1 MNSHRLKFD
10 STVDIIKDKHISIS
24 DQNGVTG
31 PALRCKQLENWTQYT
46 KQLFSDIGQQS
57 KTVIRTTGW
66 GSRPGEPI
74 TLQGFFLNTLFRPQC
89 REEGPTGA

>member
-1 MNSHRLKFD
+1 MLFQSWDGGGISKINKTLRSHERKSQKENVNAHRLKSD
-10 STVDIIKDKHISIS
+10 STKAITKDKHISIS

-57 KTVIRTTGW
+57 KTVI
-66 GSRPGEPI
+66 
-74 TLQGFFLNTLFRPQC
+74 
-89 REEGPTGA
+89 